1 MIRVADKDAF
11 YTQVLAERSATWL
24 IAKGIWFVSCREHR
38 HWGMALHVESQA
50 LSPEQLK
57 QALVRR
63 FREVDRY
70 DQYFLFFDTR
80 QDFVIWHALP
90 DSPKERI
97 SLDPIRNAQLT
108 LAGLEHLLEQE

>member
-1 MIRVADKDAF
+1 MIRVADKHAF
-11 YTQVLAERSATWL
+11 YTQVLAERSAAWL
-24 IAKGIWFVSCREHR
+24 IDKGVCFVSCREHR
-38 HWGMALHVESQA
+38 NWGMALHVESQA

-90 DSPKERI
+90 EPPREGL
-97 SLDPIRNAQLT
+97 SLDPIRAAQLT
-108 LAGLEHLLEQE
+108 LAGLEHLLEND